1 METFELILF
10 LLTAVIASSILDK
23 FLPPLSLPLV
33 QIAVGAVVALAV
45 PAVRDVSI
53 SSELFL
59 VLFIAP
65 LLFNEARETN
75 PRDLWENKGSILS
88 LAVGLVLLTVLVVGF
103 VLNWFVPSIPLAA
116 AFACAAALAPTDAAA
131 VGALASSVSL
141 KRRQSTLL
149 SGESLI
155 NDASGVV
162 AFQFASAAALTGA
175 FLALDAAE
183 EFGRLF
189 LGGIAAGVVV
199 GVVGLYSMRALRRGG
214 YESTTINVLYEV
226 FSPFFVYLFA
236 EWLGTS
242 GILAVVAA
250 GLIMAD
256 RSQRLTSASIAQRQ
270 LVSRSF
276 WRIIVFLIN

>member
-1 METFELILF
+1 M
-10 LLTAVIASSILDK
+10 
-23 FLPPLSLPLV
+23 
-33 QIAVGAVVALAV
+33 
-45 PAVRDVSI
+45 
-53 SSELFL
+53 
-59 VLFIAP
+59 
-65 LLFNEARETN
+65 
-75 PRDLWENKGSILS
+75 
-88 LAVGLVLLTVLVVGF
+88 
-103 VLNWFVPSIPLAA
+103 
-116 AFACAAALAPTDAAA
+116 
-131 VGALASSVSL
+131 GALASSVSL

-175 FLALDAAE
+175 FSALDAAE

-276 WRIIVFLIN
+276 WRIIVFLINSVVFVLLGMQLPQAFTPAIADHFSLPFLLGVVALVTALIVGCRFG